1 MVEGISR
8 ITITEYL
15 PVIQAFLASMETE
28 RATMKDYDKA
38 PRLGHEFLSTRFD
51 DNLVSG
57 AMDLIGLWLEGTKFT
72 GGYGGITKVDSKV
85 PWLELINL
93 LHSKIDEYENTAE
106 IIVLD
111 LSKDGLM
118 TRKHH
123 SGVLEHQFERNG
135 MKCKIVRELRKEEY
149 LSAEDLRQA
158 VKSSSKNAVI
168 KAVGEICAELKNSL
182 QLPKQKKFILH
193 DGSAGYYIAPTYNV
207 IIAK

>member
-1 MVEGISR
+1 
-8 ITITEYL
+8 
-15 PVIQAFLASMETE
+15 
-28 RATMKDYDKA
+28 MKDYDKA

-72 GGYGGITKVDSKV
+72 GGYGGITKVDSNV
-85 PWLELINL
+85 PWLKLINL

-149 LSAEDLRQA
+149 LSAEDLRKA
-158 VKSSSKNAVI
+158 VDSSSKDAVT
-168 KAVGEICAELKNSL
+168 KAIGELCRELINSL
-182 QLPKQKKFILH
+182 QLPRQKKFILH
-193 DGSAGYYIAPTYNV
+193 DGSTGYYISPTYNV
-207 IIAK
+207 IVAK